1 MARGH
6 EFVHP
11 LGGKLDHEVTADEH
25 REDLPVI
32 AQPAAP
38 ETAAAVRQRHAVGV
52 AELADKIFEPHFRRR
67 VWRHDDRVSL
77 GRALGPRAT
86 YCRVVAVARAAGAAL
101 AEEDVMNSADLI
113 VDALGRIRE
122 TVSDTIYGLT
132 PAQLAYRVE
141 VDANPIAW
149 LVWHLTR
156 IQDDHVAAAFGVPQV
171 WQAGGWAARLGL
183 HASSMETGYG
193 HNKLQV
199 ASIADSVSLSG
210 LLADYH
216 EATYE
221 QSVKLVSGI
230 TDADLDRVVDASWRP
245 PVTLGVRLVSVIND
259 SMQHAGQAAY
269 VRGIVLRAR
278 TAGD

>member
-1 MARGH
+1 M
-6 EFVHP
+6 
-11 LGGKLDHEVTADEH
+11 T
-25 REDLPVI
+25 
-32 AQPAAP
+32 
-38 ETAAAVRQRHAVGV
+38 
-52 AELADKIFEPHFRRR
+52 
-67 VWRHDDRVSL
+67 
-77 GRALGPRAT
+77 
-86 YCRVVAVARAAGAAL
+86 
-101 AEEDVMNSADLI
+101 SADLI
-113 VDALGRIRE
+113 ADALGRIRE
-122 TVSDTIYGLT
+122 TVSDAIYGLT
-132 PAQLAYRVE
+132 PAQLTYRVE
-141 VDANPIAW
+141 ADANPIAW

-171 WQAGGWAARLGL
+171 WLAGGWAARFDL
-183 HASSMETGYG
+183 HAGSMETGYG

-199 ASIADSVSLSG
+199 ATVADAVSLSG

-230 TDADLDRVVDASWRP
+230 TDGDLDRVVDTSWRP

-269 VRGIVLRAR
+269 VRGIVVRTG